1 MSGLRSGTLA
11 LVLATLMAT
20 YGLSLRLLD
29 AYRPPRVA
37 PELLI
42 RLPVLVQVLAAA
54 GDRYL
59 AANMAGIRVLVA
71 ETQNMKGD
79 DYAVQARL
87 QDDVSW
93 LNPAHEDNYYIA
105 ANLLPWNGEVEA
117 AERVLR
123 RATDSRPFDF
133 LPAFHVGFIHYHF
146 RRDPAEGARWL
157 LKAAERASD
166 QGDQWAL
173 QVVAAKWIERGYE
186 TATAANIVAGM
197 ARTAPPGGF
206 RRYLNLRAD
215 RLHALDRLRVA
226 AQAYR
231 AKFGRPPAD
240 LGDLVVAGMLA
251 ELPKDPLGAGFV
263 LDAKGEPQFG
273 GRAR

>member
-1 MSGLRSGTLA
+1 MVAGRRFAEAGML
-11 LVLATLMAT
+11 LVLAAF
-20 YGLSLRLLD
+20 YALSLRILD
-29 AYRPPRVA
+29 AHPPARVA

-54 GDRYL
+54 GDRHL
-59 AANMAGIRVLVA
+59 AANLSAIRVLVA
-71 ETQNMKGD
+71 ETQHMKAD
-79 DYAVQARL
+79 DFAVQARL

-123 RATDSRPFDF
+123 RATESRPFDF

-157 LKAAERASD
+157 LKAAERAPD

-173 QVVAAKWIERGYE
+173 QVVAAKWVERGYE
-186 TATAANIVAGM
+186 VSTAAGIVDGM

-206 RRYLNLRAD
+206 RRYLAMRAE
-215 RLHALDRLRVA
+215 RLHVLDRLRKA
-226 AQAYR
+226 AIDYR
-231 AKFGRPPAD
+231 LKFGKPPGSLSD
-240 LGDLVVAGMLA
+240 LQGPGLLDT
-251 ELPKDPLGAGFV
+251 LPRDPLGIGYA
-263 LDAKGEPQFG
+263 LDAQGEPQFS
-273 GRAR
+273 RR